1 MANQALI
8 QGAAAAAPKFVDYG
22 SAISDSFNKVYQ
34 EGAKLAQERKD
45 ALLELEE
52 QKADAFKNMSSVDT
66 KGLTPDIAEAVQ
78 GRALEIRDQYYDLIQ
93 KKNELGPLKYEMEA
107 KKLEDEIAE
116 INGLVVAQKQFGSD
130 SREAIEIG
138 LAPYGDQEN
147 ADTVRALVDTKVPKT
162 ISRDEKGNLVWKTQD
177 GKTINPYSLK
187 PLETTDYKVGVQYEQ
202 ALKTALKTNS
212 LNQNSLTPDVIK
224 EQTQLQLSQL
234 NPSQLKSLAVHY
246 GLGGD
251 QASSW
256 FKGKTNEEIKEAVVN
271 SAVERISTFASD
283 LNKSKMPKQT
293 TATGNNFTAGL
304 RQQLQTRYGEAA
316 KYASI
321 ANTLKGKKEGGSIES
336 KMKFILKEMKAMNPD
351 IDLITRGDAYN
362 SFYKNKKAD
371 WDNATKDER
380 KEKGYL
386 DPYDEENKKAFRKA
400 FKDKYGTAQFYDSKD
415 LTPRND
421 VDTTDSVSLFNFMI
435 GQANMSEE
443 AKAVFRDQFMPG
455 LVSEKRKEE
464 KTKGQGFNY
473 QPGRNIDPANVN
485 IGLQN
490 YRNVTF

>member
-130 SREAIEIG
+130 SKEAIEIG

-147 ADTVRALVDTKVPKT
+147 ADTVRALVDTKVSKT

-202 ALKTALKTNS
+202 ALKTALKQNS

-256 FKGKTNEEIKEAVVN
+256 FQGKTNEEIKEAVVN
-271 SAVERISTFASD
+271 SAVQRISTFASD
-283 LNKSKMPKQT
+283 LNKSKTPKQT
-293 TATGNNFTAGL
+293 TSTGNNFTAGL
-304 RQQLQTRYGEAA
+304 RQELQTRYGEAA

-321 ANTLKGKKEGGSIES
+321 ANTLQGKKEGSSIES

-362 SFYKNKKAD
+362 SFYQNRKTE
-371 WDNATKDER
+371 WDNATKSER
-380 KEKGYL
+380 KEDNL
-386 DPYDEENKKAFRKA
+386 MDPTDKKALRSA
-400 FKDKYGTAQFYDSKD
+400 FKDKYGDAQFFNSKN
-415 LTPRND
+415 LQPRND
-421 VDTTDSVSLFNFMI
+421 INTTDPIDLFNLMM
-435 GQANMSEE
+435 GEADMTDE

-455 LVSEKRKEE
+455 LVGEKREKE

-473 QPGRNIDPANVN
+473 QPGSNIDPNNVRVETTYN
-485 IGLQN
+485 GI
-490 YRNVTF
+490 TI

>member
-147 ADTVRALVDTKVPKT
+147 ADTVRALVDTKVSKT

-271 SAVERISTFASD
+271 SAVKRISTFASD
-283 LNKSKMPKQT
+283 LNKSKTPKQT
-293 TATGNNFTAGL
+293 TSTGNNFTAGL
-304 RQQLQTRYGEAA
+304 RQELQTRYGEAA

-321 ANTLKGKKEGGSIES
+321 ANTLKGQKEGSSIES
-336 KMKFILKEMKAMNPD
+336 KMKFILKEMKAMNPSV
-351 IDLITRGDAYN
+351 DLITRGDAYN
-362 SFYKNKKAD
+362 SFYQNRKTE
-371 WDNATKDER
+371 WDNATKSER
-380 KEKGYL
+380 KEDNL
-386 DPYDEENKKAFRKA
+386 MDPTDKKALRSA
-400 FKDKYGTAQFYDSKD
+400 FKDKYGDAQFFNSKN
-415 LTPRND
+415 LQPRND
-421 VDTTDSVSLFNFMI
+421 IDTTDPIDLFNLMM
-435 GQANMSEE
+435 GEADMTDE

-464 KTKGQGFNY
+464 ANKGQGFNY
-473 QPGRNIDPANVN
+473 QPGSNMDPNNVRVETTYN
-485 IGLQN
+485 GI
-490 YRNVTF
+490 TF

>member
-66 KGLTPDIAEAVQ
+66 KGLTSDIAEAVQ

-147 ADTVRALVDTKVPKT
+147 ADAVRSLVDTKISKT

-212 LNQNSLTPDVIK
+212 LNQNSLTPSVIK
-224 EQTQLQLSQL
+224 EQTELQLSQL

-271 SAVERISTFASD
+271 SAVQRISTFASD
-283 LNKSKMPKQT
+283 LNKSKTPKQT
-293 TATGNNFTAGL
+293 ATTGSNFTATL
-304 RQQLQTRYGEAA
+304 RQELQTRYGEAS

-321 ANTLKGKKEGGSIES
+321 ANTLQGKKEGSSVES

-362 SFYKNKKAD
+362 SFYKNRKAE
-371 WDNATKDER
+371 WDNASKSER

-386 DPYDEENKKAFRKA
+386 DPYNEKNKKTFRTA
-400 FKDKYGTAQFYDSKD
+400 FKDKYGTAQFFNSKD
-415 LTPRND
+415 LRPRND
-421 VDTTDSVSLFNFMI
+421 VDTTDSIGLFNFMM
-435 GQANMSEE
+435 GQADMTDE

-455 LVSEKRKEE
+455 LVGEKREKE

-473 QPGRNIDPANVN
+473 QPGSNIDPNNVRVETTYN
-485 IGLQN
+485 GI
-490 YRNVTF
+490 TI

>member
-52 QKADAFKNMSSVDT
+52 QKADAFKSMSSVDT

-271 SAVERISTFASD
+271 SAVKRISTFASD

-293 TATGNNFTAGL
+293 TTTGNDFTAKL
-304 RQQLQTRYGEAA
+304 RQELQTRYGEVA

-321 ANTLKGKKEGGSIES
+321 ANTLQGQKEGRSIES

-351 IDLITRGDAYN
+351 IDLMTRGDAYN
-362 SFYKNKKAD
+362 SFYKNRKTE
-371 WDNATKDER
+371 WSNATKSER
-380 KEKGYL
+380 EEDNL
-386 DPYDEENKKAFRKA
+386 IDPTDKKALRSA
-400 FKDKYGTAQFYDSKD
+400 FKDKYGNAQFFNSKD
-415 LTPRND
+415 LTPRNE
-421 VDTTDSVSLFNFMI
+421 VDTTDPVSLFNFMI
-435 GQANMSEE
+435 GQATMSDD
-443 AKAVFRDQFMPG
+443 AKAELRKLFIPG
-455 LVSEKRKEE
+455 LVGEKRKKE

-473 QPGRNIDPANVN
+473 QPGSNMDPSNVRVETTYN
-485 IGLQN
+485 GI
-490 YRNVTF
+490 TF

>member
-66 KGLTPDIAEAVQ
+66 KGLTSDIAEAVQ

-116 INGLVVAQKQFGSD
+116 INGLIVAQKQFGSD

-147 ADTVRALVDTKVPKT
+147 ADAVRSLVDTKISKT

-212 LNQNSLTPDVIK
+212 LNQNSLTPSVIK
-224 EQTQLQLSQL
+224 EQTELQLSQL

-271 SAVERISTFASD
+271 SAVQRISTFASD
-283 LNKSKMPKQT
+283 LNKSKTPKQT
-293 TATGNNFTAGL
+293 ATTGNNFTAGL
-304 RQQLQTRYGEAA
+304 RQELQTRYGEAA

-321 ANTLKGKKEGGSIES
+321 ANTLQGKKEGSSVES

-351 IDLITRGDAYN
+351 INLITRGDAYS
-362 SFYKNKKAD
+362 SFYKNRKTE
-371 WDNATKDER
+371 WDNADKTKR
-380 KEKGYL
+380 KEDNLL
-386 DPYDEENKKAFRKA
+386 DPTDKKALRSA
-400 FKDKYGTAQFYDSKD
+400 FKDKYGDSQFFDSKT
-415 LTPRND
+415 LQPRND
-421 VDTTDSVSLFNFMI
+421 IDTTDPIDLFNLMM
-435 GQANMSEE
+435 GEADMTDE

-455 LVSEKRKEE
+455 LVGEKREKE

-473 QPGRNIDPANVN
+473 QPGSNIDPANVN
-485 IGLQN
+485 IGVQN
-490 YRNVTF
+490 YRNYTL

>member
-271 SAVERISTFASD
+271 SAVQRISTFASD

-304 RQQLQTRYGEAA
+304 RQELQTRYGEAA

-321 ANTLKGKKEGGSIES
+321 ANTLKGQKEGSSIES
-336 KMKFILKEMKAMNPD
+336 KMKFILKEMKAMNPSV
-351 IDLITRGDAYN
+351 DLITRGDAYN
-362 SFYKNKKAD
+362 SFYQNRKTE
-371 WDNATKDER
+371 WDNATKSER
-380 KEKGYL
+380 KEDNLL
-386 DPYDEENKKAFRKA
+386 DPTDKKALRSA
-400 FKDKYGTAQFYDSKD
+400 FKDKYGNAQFFNSKT
-415 LTPRND
+415 LQPRND
-421 VDTTDSVSLFNFMI
+421 IDTTDPIDLFNLMM
-435 GQANMSEE
+435 GEADMTDE

-464 KTKGQGFNY
+464 SNKGQGFNY
-473 QPGRNIDPANVN
+473 QPGSNMDPNNVRVETTYN
-485 IGLQN
+485 GI
-490 YRNVTF
+490 TF

>member
-271 SAVERISTFASD
+271 SAVKRISTFASD

-304 RQQLQTRYGEAA
+304 RQELQTRYGEAA

-321 ANTLKGKKEGGSIES
+321 ANTLKGQKEGSSIES

-362 SFYKNKKAD
+362 SFYQNRKTE
-371 WDNATKDER
+371 WDNATKSER
-380 KEKGYL
+380 KEDNL
-386 DPYDEENKKAFRKA
+386 IDPTDKKALRSA
-400 FKDKYGTAQFYDSKD
+400 FKDKYGNAQFFNSKT
-415 LTPRND
+415 LQPRND
-421 VDTTDSVSLFNFMI
+421 IDTTDPIDLFNLMM
-435 GQANMSEE
+435 GEADMTDE

-473 QPGRNIDPANVN
+473 QPGSNMDPNNVRVETTYN
-485 IGLQN
+485 GI
-490 YRNVTF
+490 TI